1 MKSSWV
7 LSEDERFRRFR
18 KHREKMQQ
26 QLDGDEEHRDGR
38 SPPPRG
44 GNGDY
49 YGEESEEEEE
59 RPQRHR
65 RRRLPNLADYSPRS
79 SGGCDTD
86 MEARFQ
92 YGQGSPSYLSP
103 PPLSPMSHHQ
113 VRISSIIE
121 TNYAISFL

>member
-26 QLDGDEEHRDGR
+26 QMDGDEEHRDGG
-38 SPPPRG
+38 SPTPRG
-44 GNGDY
+44 GDY
-49 YGEESEEEEE
+49 YGGNRHSGEESEEEEE

-86 MEARFQ
+86 MEARFH

-103 PPLSPMSHHQ
+103 PPLSPLSHHQ
-113 VRISSIIE
+113 VWISQLYSR
-121 TNYAISFL
+121 